1 MYKKKIAVVGVGN
14 ILMADEG
21 AGIRVINEL
30 EKRGYSRKVD
40 LIDAGT
46 SFFDIVPELTQY
58 DKVIIVDVTKGGQKP
73 GTIYRFELNDVE
85 SQNEISL
92 SVHDIGVLQSFKL
105 ESIVNDIPEEIVF
118 FGIEPYQIEISMELS
133 PIIKGT
139 INRLVDKVAQE
150 LKKDGI

>member
-14 ILMADEG
+14 ILMGDEG

-30 EKRGYSRKVD
+30 EKRGYSQKVD

-46 SFFDIVPELTQY
+46 AFFDIVPELKQY
-58 DKVIIVDVTKGGQKP
+58 DKVIIVDVTRGGQKP

-92 SVHDIGVLQSFKL
+92 SVHDIGVLQSFRL
-105 ESIVNDIPEEIVF
+105 ESIMSDIPDEIVF
-118 FGIEPYQIEISMELS
+118 FGIEPYQIKISMELS
-133 PIIKGT
+133 PVIKGT
-139 INRLVDKVAQE
+139 INRLVDRVAQE